1 MPLLPVPQLRARG
14 LPRGWR
20 EPLRAYT
27 PLLEPMSGAV
37 EHEIRKRMRHGDS
50 IDDVDLEV
58 IERSGLSGDQKA
70 ALWLYAWSFVPRRKQ
85 RASAELHLRLV
96 GLQG

>member
-1 MPLLPVPQLRARG
+1 
-14 LPRGWR
+14 
-20 EPLRAYT
+20 
-27 PLLEPMSGAV
+27 MSGSV
-37 EHEIRKRMRHGDS
+37 QEQIRRRMRDGDS

-58 IERSGLSGDQKA
+58 IERSGLNADQKA

-96 GLQG
+96 TPRG

>member
-1 MPLLPVPQLRARG
+1 MTGPI
-14 LPRGWR
+14 
-20 EPLRAYT
+20 
-27 PLLEPMSGAV
+27 LE
-37 EHEIRKRMRHGDS
+37 EIRTRMRHGDS

-58 IERSGLSGDQKA
+58 IERSDVSPDEKA

-96 GLQG
+96 APRG

>member
-1 MPLLPVPQLRARG
+1 VPRHTLVV
-14 LPRGWR
+14 
-20 EPLRAYT
+20 
-27 PLLEPMSGAV
+27 EPMSAVV
-37 EHEIRKRMRHGDS
+37 EHEIRQRMRHGDS

-85 RASAELHLRLV
+85 RASAEIHLRLV
-96 GLQG
+96 GLRG